1 MGRRGRPRTA
11 VNTPTVLQGGDAR
24 EPIGPPSAL
33 LPSAAAFAE
42 RVEAALDRA
51 AAELDRIKQ
60 EWANA
65 TPEQDARLKER
76 CSVQALQEE
85 NRTLLE
91 NQLTRPDLRKWVE
104 QRWYP
109 STNRAQSFGGDPP
122 QEEEDDNDDDDAEER
137 DSSSEPARKKKKT
150 TIARADEVPPD
161 FGKVIEMVGEA
172 ELSAA
177 LDEAEAS
184 DLNLL
189 RPPPQIELYL
199 RKTRTADANCLLS
212 MRANQQ
218 ENILPYFPPRDSKA
232 ARVLYSITVHP
243 APYGPGTQHV
253 PQQKLVCLGTTTL
266 AEIRDNLVVGGD
278 NIPVEGPAGD
288 QNHAENGSDA
298 GDGSG
303 EDRDAADEDGFDY
316 SAQQP
321 QKPSNEFF
329 GGGSAAPA
337 SAREVRWKN
346 ERRVTGAAFTVEGTV
361 YADKRE
367 GMHEDYASII
377 LNSIEETA
385 WPGQPPAALE
395 EDDHLAGEGS
405 GMAQPAA
412 DDDDLTPLLAAK
424 ENGTHEVPSAVAVA
438 AAAARTQPALR
449 PHRGKPNLRR
459 GTLAHQ
465 TTLGEMPLRVGQP
478 YGFIHQGDVE
488 HIWSVDEIR
497 ALHPSD
503 PSPWPPETAHKRS
516 KAYLQFQ
523 VPYPLTTYLSRL
535 SNNTLSNARCKLCER
550 EAVDLALLD
559 DALAGETPAHVCR
572 ACFGTLHPVKRD
584 WEDEARPKKKARG
597 RPKKVK
603 TPPPVGYEEVEDG
616 EREHMG
622 GVRTVPILYE
632 R

>member
-42 RVEAALDRA
+42 RVEAALDKA

-76 CSVQALQEE
+76 CSVQALQDE
-85 NRTLLE
+85 NRSLLE

-109 STNRAQSFGGDPP
+109 SSNRAQSFDDEPALGG
-122 QEEEDDNDDDDAEER
+122 EEQDDDDAEER
-137 DSSSEPARKKKKT
+137 DSSSEPARKKKKKT
-150 TIARADEVPPD
+150 TISRADEVPPD
-161 FGKVIEMVGEA
+161 FGKVIEMVGEE
-172 ELSAA
+172 ELAAA
-177 LDEAEAS
+177 LKEAEAS
-184 DLNLL
+184 DLDLL
-189 RPPPQIELYL
+189 RPPQVELYL

-212 MRANQQ
+212 MVRCRVYAHAFYLAAN
-218 ENILPYFPPRDSKA
+218 EA

-278 NIPVEGPAGD
+278 NIPVEEPAAD
-288 QNHAENGSDA
+288 EDPAENESDA
-298 GDGSG
+298 GDSG
-303 EDRDAADEDGFDY
+303 GEEENRGAADEDGFDY

-321 QKPSNEFF
+321 PKPTDEFF

-346 ERRVTGAAFTVEGTV
+346 ERRVTGAAFIVEGRI

-367 GMHEDYASII
+367 GMQEDYASMI
-377 LNSIEETA
+377 LSSIEETA
-385 WPGQPPAALE
+385 WPGQPPAVLE
-395 EDDHLAGEGS
+395 EEGGEL
-405 GMAQPAA
+405 AQPVAA
-412 DDDDLTPLLAAK
+412 NDDDDLTPLLAAN
-424 ENGTHEVPSAVAVA
+424 ENGRHAAVE
-438 AAAARTQPALR
+438 TQPLLR

-497 ALHPSD
+497 ALLPSD
-503 PSPWPPETAHKRS
+503 PSPWPPETAHRRS
-516 KAYLQFQ
+516 KVYLQFQ
-523 VPYPLTTYLSRL
+523 TPYPLTTYLSRL
-535 SNNTLSNARCKLCER
+535 SNHTLSNARCQLCER

-597 RPKKVK
+597 RPKKVR
-603 TPPPVGYEEVEDG
+603 TPPPLGYEEVDDG
-616 EREHMG
+616 EREHME

>member
-33 LPSAAAFAE
+33 LPSATAFAA
-42 RVEAALDRA
+42 RVEAALDKA
-51 AAELDRIKQ
+51 TAELDRIKQ

-65 TPEQDARLKER
+65 TPKQDARLKER
-76 CSVQALQEE
+76 CSVQALQDE

-109 STNRAQSFGGDPP
+109 SANRAQS
-122 QEEEDDNDDDDAEER
+122 A
-137 DSSSEPARKKKKT
+137 SSSEPPARKKKKA
-150 TIARADEVPPD
+150 IARAEEVPPD
-161 FGKVIEMVGEA
+161 FGKAIEMVGEE
-172 ELSAA
+172 ELAAA

-184 DLNLL
+184 NLNLL
-189 RPPPQIELYL
+189 RPPQVELYL

-212 MRANQQ
+212 MRANEQD
-218 ENILPYFPPRDSKA
+218 ENPLPYFPPHDSKA
-232 ARVLYSITVHP
+232 ARVLYSITIHP

-266 AEIRDNLVVGGD
+266 ADIRDNLVVGGD
-278 NIPVEGPAGD
+278 NIP
-288 QNHAENGSDA
+288 
-298 GDGSG
+298 
-303 EDRDAADEDGFDY
+303 
-316 SAQQP
+316 P
-321 QKPSNEFF
+321 QKPTDEFF

-346 ERRVTGAAFTVEGTV
+346 ERRVTGAAFIVEGTV

-367 GMHEDYASII
+367 GMQEDYASMI
-377 LNSIEETA
+377 LNSIEKTA
-385 WPGQPPAALE
+385 WPGQPPAPLE
-395 EDDHLAGEGS
+395 EEEG
-405 GMAQPAA
+405 GAMPRQPAA
-412 DDDDLTPLLAAK
+412 HDDDLTPLLAAH
-424 ENGTHEVPSAVAVA
+424 ENGTHEDPAAVES
-438 AAAARTQPALR
+438 QPPLR

-497 ALHPSD
+497 ALLPSD

-516 KAYLQFQ
+516 KVYLQFQ
-523 VPYPLTTYLSRL
+523 TPYPLTTYLSRL
-535 SNNTLSNARCKLCER
+535 SNHTLSNARCRLCER

-572 ACFGTLHPVKRD
+572 ACFGTLHPVRRD

-603 TPPPVGYEEVEDG
+603 TPPPLGYEDVDDG
-616 EREHMG
+616 EREHME

>member
-1 MGRRGRPRTA
+1 MCP
-11 VNTPTVLQGGDAR
+11 LQ
-24 EPIGPPSAL
+24 
-33 LPSAAAFAE
+33 
-42 RVEAALDRA
+42 
-51 AAELDRIKQ
+51 
-60 EWANA
+60 
-65 TPEQDARLKER
+65 
-76 CSVQALQEE
+76 
-85 NRTLLE
+85 
-91 NQLTRPDLRKWVE
+91 
-104 QRWYP
+104 
-109 STNRAQSFGGDPP
+109 
-122 QEEEDDNDDDDAEER
+122 
-137 DSSSEPARKKKKT
+137 
-150 TIARADEVPPD
+150 
-161 FGKVIEMVGEA
+161 
-172 ELSAA
+172 
-177 LDEAEAS
+177 
-184 DLNLL
+184 
-189 RPPPQIELYL
+189 
-199 RKTRTADANCLLS
+199 
-212 MRANQQ
+212 RANEQ

-346 ERRVTGAAFTVEGTV
+346 ERRVTGAAFIVEGTV

-367 GMHEDYASII
+367 GMHEDYARCEPALIFTLNHSLRKPSMLTIPLLFLPPLVFRCSII

-497 ALHPSD
+497 QVFPFRLLPREPSRV
-503 PSPWPPETAHKRS
+503 SQS
-516 KAYLQFQ
+516 G
-523 VPYPLTTYLSRL
+523 RL
-535 SNNTLSNARCKLCER
+535 TLSGICLQCTASFGSLAVAARDCPQTVESVPAVPGPVPADDVPVAPVEQHVEQRALQALRTRSGRPRPPRRCPRGRNARARLPR
-550 EAVDLALLD
+550 VFRDAASRQAGLGGRGEAEEEGEGEAEKGQ
-559 DALAGETPAHVCR
+559 DAAAGRV
-572 ACFGTLHPVKRD
+572 
-584 WEDEARPKKKARG
+584 
-597 RPKKVK
+597 
-603 TPPPVGYEEVEDG
+603 
-616 EREHMG
+616 
-622 GVRTVPILYE
+622 
-632 R
+632 